1 MNDATLPPAFADLA
15 PHLAWALPTT
25 AERLDRRATSDM
37 PALKAFY
44 DALQP
49 RIEDVLIFLKDY
61 PPDEAALE
69 APVRNLVR
77 LAKAFMD
84 ASIAVEVFR
93 APDEPGVWDYRKLRL
108 DVGYYSQPIT

>member
-1 MNDATLPPAFADLA
+1 MTDQTLPPAFADLTA
-15 PHLAWALPTT
+15 QLSWALPTT
-25 AERLDRRATSDM
+25 MERLDRRATSDM
-37 PALKAFY
+37 STLKAFY
-44 DALQP
+44 DAMQP

-69 APVRNLVR
+69 PPVRNLVR

-108 DVGYYSQPIT
+108 DVGYYSQPIS